1 HFIRDATTGRRDHWP
16 QTGVAMRKAGFV
28 FVVLLMAE
36 LGLALGQELPKPL
49 PADDPHAAAT
59 ADKNY
64 PSAQYCAN
72 CHPTQFAQWRI
83 SSHAYANVSPMFNK
97 FEQNINDISR
107 GTVNYFCIRCHAS
120 VGTNLGERRD
130 IAWWNRK
137 GASQEGITCV
147 TCHRVGEGYGKV
159 NGARRITPGDIF
171 EPVF

>member
-1 HFIRDATTGRRDHWP
+1 
-16 QTGVAMRKAGFV
+16 MRKAGFV

-147 TCHRVGEGYGKV
+147 TCHRVGEG
-159 NGARRITPGDIF
+159 
-171 EPVF
+171 